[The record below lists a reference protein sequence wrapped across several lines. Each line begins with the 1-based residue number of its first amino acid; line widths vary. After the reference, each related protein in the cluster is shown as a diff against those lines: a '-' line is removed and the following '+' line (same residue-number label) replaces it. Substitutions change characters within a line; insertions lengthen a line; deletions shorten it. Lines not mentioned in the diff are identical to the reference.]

1 MSDHESTYV
10 PKSGFERWMDTR
22 LPIIRFGMDYANL
35 PTPRNLNY
43 WWTFG
48 GILAVCLGIQ
58 LVTGIVL
65 AMHYVPHVDHAFAS
79 VERFPGVRLCDEWPD
94 DALARLGL
102 DAKTALVALSHDPKL
117 DDPALELALPSL
129 LFYIG
134 ALGSRRTHEKRLERL
149 RAAGLGELT
158 GRIHSPIGLD
168 LGGRSPAE
176 IAVSILAEVIQVRYR
191 GERA

>member
-1 MSDHESTYV
+1 V
-10 PKSGFERWMDTR
+10 
-22 LPIIRFGMDYANL
+22 
-35 PTPRNLNY
+35 
-43 WWTFG
+43 
-48 GILAVCLGIQ
+48 
-58 LVTGIVL
+58 VL
-65 AMHYVPHVDHAFAS
+65 DQH
-79 VERFPGVRLCDEWPD
+79 
-94 DALARLGL
+94 L
-102 DAKTALVALSHDPKL
+102 DAHSAVVALTHDPKL
-117 DDPALELALPSL
+117 DDPALELALPGA

-191 GERA
+191 GAAR

>member
-1 MSDHESTYV
+1 MTSCNSTKWPFWRDFQRFRSLSES
-10 PKSGFERWMDTR
+10 R
-22 LPIIRFGMDYANL
+22 LVPIIMPARTTKKCAETG
-35 PTPRNLNY
+35 PTA
-43 WWTFG
+43 
-48 GILAVCLGIQ
+48 IDQ
-58 LVTGIVL
+58 
-65 AMHYVPHVDHAFAS
+65 S
-79 VERFPGVRLCDEWPD
+79 Q
-94 DALARLGL
+94 
-102 DAKTALVALSHDPKL
+102 S
-117 DDPALELALPSL
+117 PSP

-149 RAAGLGELT
+149 RAAGLGDLT

>member
-1 MSDHESTYV
+1 M
-10 PKSGFERWMDTR
+10 FALLRQ
-22 LPIIRFGMDYANL
+22 
-35 PTPRNLNY
+35 PTFRNL
-43 WWTFG
+43 FF
-48 GILAVCLGIQ
+48 AQ
-58 LVTGIVL
+58 LVALSGTGL
-65 AMHYVPHVDHAFAS
+65 ATV
-79 VERFPGVRLCDEWPD
+79 
-94 DALARLGL
+94 ALALLAFELAGDQAGAVLGTAL
-102 DAKTALVALSHDPKL
+102 AIKMLAYVSIAPLASAFLPAAHRKTALVALSHDPKL
-117 DDPALELALPSL
+117 DDPALELALPSA